1 MKRTLLKTRNIRK
14 MNDFIYSSETDQQ
27 DDEVFSFLTD
37 YQDDEKV
44 SEMKFDL
51 DAMPVLPL
59 RNLALFPHV
68 LMPVHVG
75 RPSSLKLIREAYKK
89 KKEVALFSQK
99 QAETEFPEKDDLHK
113 YGTIAKILRI
123 LEMPDNNVTVI
134 FQGLVRCE
142 LKQIVQDSPYIKA
155 EVELA
160 REDRPEKD
168 DKNFQVLADT
178 CKEYAITLL
187 KLSEL
192 KDEATFAIRNIPNAT
207 ASINFISNNISL
219 SVKQKNELLSCS
231 SILDRGQLLLRML
244 STELQ
249 MAEIKANIQMRAKED
264 IDQQQREYF
273 LQQQIKTI
281 QDELGGSAQEQEIEE
296 LREKSLKMK
305 WSAEVQEVFNK
316 ELAKLE
322 RTHSQSPDYNV
333 QLSYLQT
340 MLGLPWGV
348 YTTDSLNLKNAEKVL
363 NKDHYGLEKVKER
376 ILEHLAVLQ
385 LKNDMKS
392 PIICLYGPPGVGKTS
407 LGKSIAA
414 ALKRKYIRMS
424 LGGVHDEAE
433 IRGHRKTYIGA
444 MPGRIIKGLAKAGS
458 SNPVFILD
466 EIDKLSSDRQG
477 DPSSALLEVLDP
489 EQNNTFHDNYL
500 DIDYDLSKVMFIATA
515 NNLNSIP
522 APLLDRMELIE
533 VSGYITEEKVEIA
546 KRHLVPKEMEANG
559 INKHDIKFAKKTLEA
574 MVESYTRESG
584 VRELEKKINKI
595 FRKLAREYATDGF
608 FSRKEIKP
616 EDLYYFLGLPE
627 YNRDKYQGNEYAGVV
642 TGLAWT
648 AVGGEILFVETS
660 LSKGKGGRLTL
671 TGNLGDVMKESA
683 MLALEYIKAHAAML
697 QIEDEIFE
705 NWNIHVHVPEGAIPK
720 DGPSAGIT
728 MATSIA
734 SALTQRKVKANI
746 AMTGEITLRG
756 KVLPVGGIKEKILA
770 AKRAG
775 IKEIIMSAENKKNIE
790 DIQDIYLK
798 GLEFHYV
805 NDIKEVF
812 ALALSEEKVVDAI
825 DFTIKKTTTKE

>member
-142 LKQIVQDSPYIKA
+142 LKQIVQDAPYIKA

-340 MLGLPWGV
+340 MLGLQWGV

-433 IRGHRKTYIGA
+433 IRGHRKT
-444 MPGRIIKGLAKAGS
+444 
-458 SNPVFILD
+458 
-466 EIDKLSSDRQG
+466 
-477 DPSSALLEVLDP
+477 
-489 EQNNTFHDNYL
+489 
-500 DIDYDLSKVMFIATA
+500 
-515 NNLNSIP
+515 
-522 APLLDRMELIE
+522 
-533 VSGYITEEKVEIA
+533 
-546 KRHLVPKEMEANG
+546 
-559 INKHDIKFAKKTLEA
+559 
-574 MVESYTRESG
+574 
-584 VRELEKKINKI
+584 
-595 FRKLAREYATDGF
+595 
-608 FSRKEIKP
+608 
-616 EDLYYFLGLPE
+616 
-627 YNRDKYQGNEYAGVV
+627 
-642 TGLAWT
+642 
-648 AVGGEILFVETS
+648 
-660 LSKGKGGRLTL
+660 
-671 TGNLGDVMKESA
+671 
-683 MLALEYIKAHAAML
+683 
-697 QIEDEIFE
+697 
-705 NWNIHVHVPEGAIPK
+705 
-720 DGPSAGIT
+720 
-728 MATSIA
+728 
-734 SALTQRKVKANI
+734 
-746 AMTGEITLRG
+746 
-756 KVLPVGGIKEKILA
+756 
-770 AKRAG
+770 
-775 IKEIIMSAENKKNIE
+775 
-790 DIQDIYLK
+790 
-798 GLEFHYV
+798 
-805 NDIKEVF
+805 
-812 ALALSEEKVVDAI
+812 
-825 DFTIKKTTTKE
+825 

>member
-1 MKRTLLKTRNIRK
+1 

-142 LKQIVQDSPYIKA
+142 LKQIVQDAPYIKA

-348 YTTDSLNLKNAEKVL
+348 YTADSLNLKNAEKVL

-546 KRHLVPKEMEANG
+546 KKHLVPKEMEANG

-812 ALALSEEKVVDAI
+812 ALALSEEKVTDAI